1 MKLSTRF
8 SPVALGKSYRL
19 DFVANTTL
27 TTDNKAIK
35 TTVIIKQAMAITGM
49 FFVGFVILHAYGNL
63 KVFSGATVYNDY
75 ALHLRTFL
83 MPILPYEGLL
93 WILRVLLIVFALVHI
108 ISAIAL
114 WRRANLARGSRYMVK
129 KSLATA
135 YAGRTVR
142 WGGIILLLF
151 AIFHLSH
158 FTMKFAK
165 VGDAAAYASHQV
177 FLDPAGNVVDAAG
190 PGIISVMEGNPYA
203 MMFTTF
209 SNWWMVLVYAI
220 AVGALCLHISHGVW
234 SALQTIGWLRRNT
247 QYAVQIIS
255 GLVGLLVFA
264 MFLAP
269 PVAILAG
276 MPMLA

>member
-1 MKLSTRF
+1 M
-8 SPVALGKSYRL
+8 
-19 DFVANTTL
+19 ANTTL

-35 TTVIIKQAMAITGM
+35 STVIIKQAMAISGV
-49 FFVGFVILHAYGNL
+49 FFVMFVLLHAYGNL
-63 KVFSGATVYNDY
+63 KVFLGASVYNDY

-93 WILRVLLIVFALVHI
+93 WILRVLLLILVLVHI
-108 ISAIAL
+108 ISAFVL
-114 WRRANLARGSRYMVK
+114 WHRANLARGSRYVVK

-151 AIFHLSH
+151 IIFHLAH
-158 FTMKFAK
+158 FTLKFAK
-165 VGDAAAYASHQV
+165 VGDAAAYASKQI
-177 FLDPAGNVVDAAG
+177 FLDPAGQIVPSGTEGAMA
-190 PGIISVMEGNPYA
+190 VMEGNAYA

-220 AVGALCLHISHGVW
+220 AVGALCLHVSHGVW
-234 SALQTIGWLRRNT
+234 SALQTMGWLRRNT
-247 QYAVQIIS
+247 QHVIQIIS
-255 GLVGLLVFA
+255 GLVGLLVFI

-276 MPMLA
+276 MPMMA

>member
-93 WILRVLLIVFALVHI
+93 WILRVLLVVFALVHI
-108 ISAIAL
+108 ISAMAL
-114 WRRANLARGSRYMVK
+114 WHRAGLARGSRYMVK
-129 KSLATA
+129 TSLATA

-151 AIFHLSH
+151 LIFHISH
-158 FTMKFAK
+158 FTLKLAK

-177 FLDPAGNVVDAAG
+177 FLDPAGHVVDAAG
-190 PGIISVMEGNPYA
+190 PGIISAMEGNPYA

-209 SNWWMVLVYAI
+209 SNWWMVLIYAI
-220 AVGALCLHISHGVW
+220 AVGALCLHIAHGVW

-247 QYAVQIIS
+247 QYTVQIIS

>member
-93 WILRVLLIVFALVHI
+93 WILRVLLVVFALVHI

-114 WRRANLARGSRYMVK
+114 WHRANLARGSRYMVK
-129 KSLATA
+129 TSLATA

-151 AIFHLSH
+151 LIFHISH
-158 FTMKFAK
+158 FTLKLAK

-177 FLDPAGNVVDAAG
+177 FLDPAGHVVDAAG
-190 PGIISVMEGNPYA
+190 PGIISAMEGNPYA

-209 SNWWMVLVYAI
+209 SNWWMVLIYAI
-220 AVGALCLHISHGVW
+220 AVGALCLHIAHGVW

-247 QYAVQIIS
+247 QYTVQIIS